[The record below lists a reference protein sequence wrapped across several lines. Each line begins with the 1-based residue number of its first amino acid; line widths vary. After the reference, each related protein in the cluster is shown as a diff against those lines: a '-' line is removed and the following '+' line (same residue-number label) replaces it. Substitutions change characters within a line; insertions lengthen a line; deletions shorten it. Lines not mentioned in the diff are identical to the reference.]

1 MCLVI
6 SDWMSTILKCE
17 LGCKISIS
25 IYVLVRN
32 RTDSYCTYTD
42 DFIAMKIRICNMS
55 FCTLE
60 GSGSENMMS
69 LTGVSF
75 RFMKQSLLNYCEL
88 KERER
93 ASLYIEKLEH
103 SNNIKNVRNKTNSI
117 PSSIHLN
124 LFNSYSSGSWQEF

>member
-1 MCLVI
+1 
-6 SDWMSTILKCE
+6 
-17 LGCKISIS
+17 
-25 IYVLVRN
+25 
-32 RTDSYCTYTD
+32 
-42 DFIAMKIRICNMS
+42 MS

-124 LFNSYSSGSWQEF
+124 LFNSYSSGS